1 MLRPMLVRPPR
12 RFGRRGCPAQG
23 RKGRRIFDAHTP
35 HLPTPRTPHPTTP
48 PREIRT
54 HHGSPLDLSLPW
66 WLALLIAVPWL
77 VVVLAIYAVIGLL
90 WLLDVLFAASAWL
103 VAQTGAAI
111 ARPRAAG

>member
-1 MLRPMLVRPPR
+1 M
-12 RFGRRGCPAQG
+12 
-23 RKGRRIFDAHTP
+23 
-35 HLPTPRTPHPTTP
+35 
-48 PREIRT
+48 
-54 HHGSPLDLSLPW
+54 
-66 WLALLIAVPWL
+66 PWL